1 MSLPAWGEWI
11 EIKNRRRHCDVF
23 WSLPAWGEWIEIAG
37 NYTHLSGEHL
47 SLPAWGE
54 WIEISQLKE
63 WGDKL
68 QVSPR
73 MGRVD

>member
-1 MSLPAWGEWI
+1 MPTA
-11 EIKNRRRHCDVF
+11 R
-23 WSLPAWGEWIEIAG
+23 
-37 NYTHLSGEHL
+37 L

-54 WIEISQLKE
+54 WIEIFESVTTKIMF
-63 WGDKL
+63 